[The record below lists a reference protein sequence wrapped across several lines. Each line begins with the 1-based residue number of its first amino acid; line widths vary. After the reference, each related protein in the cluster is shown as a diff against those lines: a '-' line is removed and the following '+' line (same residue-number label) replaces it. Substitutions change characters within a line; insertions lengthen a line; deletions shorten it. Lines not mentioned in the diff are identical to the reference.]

1 MDKTAIKNFAMW
13 ARVQL
18 IQDVSTKA
26 AYYGIT
32 DKGYTRVTK
41 VGDVLLLQNSSDKAV
56 ILSASEARTREN
68 FIAKV
73 EATSANSSYCLA
85 YQSLVEEIAYT
96 WFNRIIAIRF
106 MEANGY
112 LPSRVKVLSSD
123 VVGKSEPD
131 IVTHPEDA
139 ELNLSA
145 ADNDYIYE
153 QKINNKQ
160 AELFKFLFI
169 KQCNA
174 LNAYLPELFEK
185 FDDYTEMFIDLNYAD
200 KDSVVRKVVSDI
212 NEQDFKDAVEIIG
225 WMYQYYNT
233 VPKQNVF
240 DALKKNIKIGKES
253 IPAATQ
259 LFTPDWI
266 VRYMIDNSLG
276 KKYIDYLKTCKKTS
290 QSINVNDY
298 DLQIAALRKKWKY
311 FIDSEEFETIETFD
325 IANLTVIDPC
335 MGSGHILVYAFEV
348 LVDIYKNM
356 GYAERDIPSLILQN
370 NLFGLDIDKRAYQL
384 SYFAVMMM
392 ARKYDRT
399 FLKAKKVNE
408 LHLSDFIE
416 SNDLQNVGDE
426 LLKMK
431 TVKFL
436 PAQADLADYLVRIFT
451 DGMTYGSAL
460 IVEPAD
466 YQGLS
471 SVLEVALASPAKD
484 IVESGIISNMFP
496 RLIKMCKLAKLLS
509 DKYAVV
515 CTNPPYMGSNG
526 MDDKL
531 STFVKDNYPNSKS
544 DLCTMFIEHGFDFI
558 KVNGYNAM
566 VTMQSWMFLSSFEKM
581 RANLLKDNHI
591 VTMVHMDNMVM
602 GIAFGTCATVWQNGY
617 NKAYLG
623 QYSYVEMKDLIK
635 DEKDNMLPK
644 TFPIINERYKK
655 CNSANF
661 NKIPGSPIAYWVS
674 DKIINLFDCSCVD
687 DISETRQGM
696 IPGNTEEFLRLWY
709 EVNNNKI
716 GKNHCENTDIL
727 KYKMKWFPYN
737 KGGSYRRWY
746 GNIEHLIDMENDGNN
761 IKFSGKNNNFRLR
774 EPKLYFQE
782 ALTWSKISSGAFS
795 MRFMPKGCLFDIAGC
810 CIFFL
815 GKKKNYVLGFTN
827 SKIADVILKF
837 ISPTLNYEVDHV
849 KKLPII
855 MDEEKKPQIDSIVE
869 ENIAISKTDWDS
881 FETSWDFTKH
891 PLI

>member
-18 IQDVSTKA
+18 IQDVITKA

-41 VGDVLLLQNSSDKAV
+41 VGDVLLLQNTSDKAV

-73 EATSANSSYCLA
+73 EATSASSSYCLA

-139 ELNLSA
+139 ELNLSV

-225 WMYQYYNT
+225 WMYQYYNQERKEE
-233 VPKQNVF
+233 VI
-240 DALKKNIKIGKES
+240 NIYKGVVATKD

-259 LFTPDWI
+259 LFTTDWV

-276 KKYIDYLKTCKKTS
+276 KKYIDYLKTCKQIS

-311 FIDSEEFETIETFD
+311 FIDSEEFEAIETFD

-408 LHLSDFIE
+408 LHLSDFVE

-431 TVKFL
+431 TVKFS
-436 PAQADLADYLVRIFT
+436 PAQADLADDLVRVFC
-451 DGMTYGSAL
+451 DAYTYGSAL

-471 SVLEVALASPAKD
+471 SVLEVALASPAND
-484 IVESGIISNMFP
+484 IVESSIISNMFP
-496 RLIKMCKLAKLLS
+496 RLIKMCKIAKLLS
-509 DKYAVV
+509 DKYDVV
-515 CTNPPYMGSNG
+515 CTNPPYLNKYN
-526 MDDKL
+526 DKL
-531 STFVKDNYPNSKS
+531 VYIEKLNS
-544 DLCTMFIEHGFDFI
+544 L
-558 KVNGYNAM
+558 
-566 VTMQSWMFLSSFEKM
+566 LSEIRKTIDVETNKNILEK
-581 RANLLKDNHI
+581 L
-591 VTMVHMDNMVM
+591 
-602 GIAFGTCATVWQNGY
+602 Q
-617 NKAYLG
+617 
-623 QYSYVEMKDLIK
+623 
-635 DEKDNMLPK
+635 
-644 TFPIINERYKK
+644 
-655 CNSANF
+655 
-661 NKIPGSPIAYWVS
+661 
-674 DKIINLFDCSCVD
+674 KIID
-687 DISETRQGM
+687 
-696 IPGNTEEFLRLWY
+696 
-709 EVNNNKI
+709 K
-716 GKNHCENTDIL
+716 
-727 KYKMKWFPYN
+727 
-737 KGGSYRRWY
+737 
-746 GNIEHLIDMENDGNN
+746 
-761 IKFSGKNNNFRLR
+761 
-774 EPKLYFQE
+774 
-782 ALTWSKISSGAFS
+782 
-795 MRFMPKGCLFDIAGC
+795 
-810 CIFFL
+810 
-815 GKKKNYVLGFTN
+815 
-827 SKIADVILKF
+827 
-837 ISPTLNYEVDHV
+837 TLD
-849 KKLPII
+849 
-855 MDEEKKPQIDSIVE
+855 
-869 ENIAISKTDWDS
+869 KT
-881 FETSWDFTKH
+881 
-891 PLI
+891 

>member
-1 MDKTAIKNFAMW
+1 MW

-41 VGDVLLLQNSSDKAV
+41 VGDVLLLQNTSDKAV

-73 EATSANSSYCLA
+73 EATSASSSYCLA

-139 ELNLSA
+139 ELNLSV

-240 DALKKNIKIGKES
+240 DALKKNIKISKES

-276 KKYIDYLKTCKKTS
+276 KKYIDYLKTCKQTS
-290 QSINVNDY
+290 QSVNAKDY

-384 SYFAVMMM
+384 SYFA
-392 ARKYDRT
+392 
-399 FLKAKKVNE
+399 
-408 LHLSDFIE
+408 
-416 SNDLQNVGDE
+416 
-426 LLKMK
+426 
-431 TVKFL
+431 
-436 PAQADLADYLVRIFT
+436 
-451 DGMTYGSAL
+451 
-460 IVEPAD
+460 
-466 YQGLS
+466 
-471 SVLEVALASPAKD
+471 
-484 IVESGIISNMFP
+484 
-496 RLIKMCKLAKLLS
+496 
-509 DKYAVV
+509 
-515 CTNPPYMGSNG
+515 
-526 MDDKL
+526 
-531 STFVKDNYPNSKS
+531 
-544 DLCTMFIEHGFDFI
+544 
-558 KVNGYNAM
+558 
-566 VTMQSWMFLSSFEKM
+566 
-581 RANLLKDNHI
+581 
-591 VTMVHMDNMVM
+591 
-602 GIAFGTCATVWQNGY
+602 
-617 NKAYLG
+617 
-623 QYSYVEMKDLIK
+623 
-635 DEKDNMLPK
+635 
-644 TFPIINERYKK
+644 
-655 CNSANF
+655 
-661 NKIPGSPIAYWVS
+661 
-674 DKIINLFDCSCVD
+674 
-687 DISETRQGM
+687 
-696 IPGNTEEFLRLWY
+696 
-709 EVNNNKI
+709 
-716 GKNHCENTDIL
+716 
-727 KYKMKWFPYN
+727 
-737 KGGSYRRWY
+737 
-746 GNIEHLIDMENDGNN
+746 
-761 IKFSGKNNNFRLR
+761 
-774 EPKLYFQE
+774 
-782 ALTWSKISSGAFS
+782 
-795 MRFMPKGCLFDIAGC
+795 
-810 CIFFL
+810 
-815 GKKKNYVLGFTN
+815 
-827 SKIADVILKF
+827 
-837 ISPTLNYEVDHV
+837 
-849 KKLPII
+849 
-855 MDEEKKPQIDSIVE
+855 
-869 ENIAISKTDWDS
+869 
-881 FETSWDFTKH
+881 
-891 PLI
+891 